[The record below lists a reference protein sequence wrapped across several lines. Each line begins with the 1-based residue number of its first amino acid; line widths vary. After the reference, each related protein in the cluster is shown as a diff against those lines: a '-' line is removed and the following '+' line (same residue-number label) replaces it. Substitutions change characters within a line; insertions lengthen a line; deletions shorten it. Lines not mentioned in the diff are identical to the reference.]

1 MLSGALFDR
10 CTPAIPSDDDGWVFF
25 GDPDRVHVIR
35 LTDDILWVRRAHLVA
50 FTAVLAC
57 DTDPEPLIDEA
68 VRLRPV
74 RLSGTGSVAVMTA
87 TVPTVVTV
95 HRTPTYVDLDTIVC
109 WSGVTPSTPESD
121 GEHTPR
127 AAAGPVVELCGEGTV
142 VVQSATEA
150 APTSHTHPSEH
161 DHRQTPRP
169 FGDLATFLGS

>member
-95 HRTPTYVDLDTIVC
+95 HRTPTYVDLDTIVGSEQYATLQADSIAYGYSAC
-109 WSGVTPSTPESD
+109 GTWPETFVAQATHTSDLSEQIASTTW
-121 GEHTPR
+121 HL
-127 AAAGPVVELCGEGTV
+127 AQQFLCDTG
-142 VVQSATEA
+142 
-150 APTSHTHPSEH
+150 SE
-161 DHRQTPRP
+161 TI
-169 FGDLATFLGS
+169 A